1 MKLCAIQ
8 QPYPYTPAEADSAVE
23 FVIRELE
30 SCDDSL
36 DLILTPEYTNCPTKF
51 PSGEE
56 SLACARKH
64 YPALEKA
71 ARDAARRCDA
81 IVAVSCCAPTPHGW
95 RNTTRVFA
103 PNGEVAGE
111 YYKQQLTVREPNA
124 RGVDASYATSFRAPE
139 IVEVDGI
146 RLGFVTCYDA
156 YFEEYIEYLGYRR
169 PDIVLVAS
177 HQRGEPCENLR
188 RLNQMLA
195 YHTDAFVL
203 RASVGMGE
211 DKETGGTSLVV
222 DPAGKILADAGQH
235 NGKLVCDI
243 GDPHRKYRR
252 SNSFG
257 GKMILN
263 RDFIEQGRTP
273 WSYRPGGSCVKPGDG
288 KMPYPRVCAH
298 RGFNTVA
305 PENSMP
311 AFGAAIALG
320 AEEIEFDLWESAD
333 GVPVSIHDS
342 NLERV
347 SDGAGKVREKTF
359 AELEQL
365 DFGAKSGANFAG
377 LRIVRFED
385 ILRTFPRQVVM
396 NIHIKSVDG
405 ERFSR
410 PFVKKIAAML
420 DEYDCASHAYFVAR
434 DEVMEAALEVAP
446 HIPRCM
452 GAGGKERRMA
462 IVDRAV
468 KYQCQKVQFFT
479 TYWTPELIKRAHD
492 LGMRCNYFYCDD
504 PEQAR
509 QMLELGIDTVL
520 TNDYWTIAQVKER
533 FVRETA
539 CGQKTPGEK

>member
-8 QPYPYTPAEADSAVE
+8 QPYPYSVADADAAVE
-23 FVIRELE
+23 FLLKELD

-36 DLILTPEYTNCPTKF
+36 DLILTPEYSNCPTNF

-56 SLACARKH
+56 SLAFAEAHFPR
-64 YPALEKA
+64 LEEA
-71 ARDAARRCDA
+71 ARNAARRCKA
-81 IVAVSCCAPTPHGW
+81 IVAVGCCAPTPHGW
-95 RNTTRVFA
+95 RNTTRVYDR
-103 PNGEVAGE
+103 NGEEVGD

-124 RGVDASYATSFRAPE
+124 RGVDSSYTRSFHAPE
-139 IVEVDGI
+139 IVEVDGL

-188 RLNQMLA
+188 MLNQMLA
-195 YHTDAFVL
+195 YHTGAFVL

-211 DKETGGTSLVV
+211 TAQTGGTSLVV
-222 DPAGKILADAGQH
+222 APSGEILADSGEK
-235 NGKLVCDI
+235 NGKLVFDI
-243 GDPHRKYRR
+243 GDPKKKYLR
-252 SNSFG
+252 SDSFC

-263 RDFIEQGRTP
+263 RDFIEKGRTP
-273 WSYRPGGSCVKPGDG
+273 WSYRACGACVKPSD
-288 KMPYPRVCAH
+288 MQLPYPRICAH
-298 RGFNTVA
+298 RGFNTIA

-320 AEEIEFDLWESAD
+320 ADEIEFDLWETAD

-342 NLERV
+342 VLERV
-347 SDGAGKVREKTF
+347 SDGFGKVREKTL
-359 AELEQL
+359 AELEKL
-365 DFGAKSGANFAG
+365 DFGAKSSPAFAG
-377 LRIVRFED
+377 LKIVKFED
-385 ILRTFPRQVVM
+385 ILRAFPRQTIM

-405 ERFSR
+405 ENFSR

-420 DEYDCASHAYFVAR
+420 EEYDCANHAYFVAR

-452 GAGGKERRMA
+452 GAGGKERRLA

-468 KYQCQKVQFFT
+468 KYRCRKVQFFT

-492 LGMRCNYFYCDD
+492 LGMKCNYFFCDA
-504 PEQAR
+504 PEEAR
-509 QMLELGIDTVL
+509 KMFELGIDTVL
-520 TNDYWTIAQVKER
+520 TNNYWNVSRVKDE
-533 FVRETA
+533 FVR
-539 CGQKTPGEK
+539 GQSVK

>member
-8 QPYPYTPAEADSAVE
+8 QPYPYSVADADAAVE
-23 FVIRELE
+23 FLLKELD

-36 DLILTPEYTNCPTKF
+36 DLILTPEYSNCPTNF

-56 SLACARKH
+56 SLAFAEAHFPR
-64 YPALEKA
+64 LEEA
-71 ARDAARRCDA
+71 ARNAARRCKA
-81 IVAVSCCAPTPHGW
+81 IVAVGCCAPTPHGW
-95 RNTTRVFA
+95 RNTTRVYDR
-103 PNGEVAGE
+103 NGEEVGD

-124 RGVDASYATSFRAPE
+124 RGVDSSYTRSFHAPE
-139 IVEVDGI
+139 IVEVYGL

-188 RLNQMLA
+188 MLNQMLA
-195 YHTDAFVL
+195 YHTGAFVL

-211 DKETGGTSLVV
+211 TAQTGGTSLVV
-222 DPAGKILADAGQH
+222 APSGEILADSGEK
-235 NGKLVCDI
+235 NGKLVFDI
-243 GDPHRKYRR
+243 GDPKKKYLR
-252 SNSFG
+252 SDSFC

-263 RDFIEQGRTP
+263 RDFIEKGRTP
-273 WSYRPGGSCVKPGDG
+273 WSYRACGACVKPSD
-288 KMPYPRVCAH
+288 MQLPYPRICAH
-298 RGFNTVA
+298 RGFNTIA

-320 AEEIEFDLWESAD
+320 ADEIEFDLWETAD

-342 NLERV
+342 VLERV
-347 SDGAGKVREKTF
+347 SDGFGKVREKTL
-359 AELEQL
+359 AELEKL
-365 DFGAKSGANFAG
+365 DFGAKSSPAFAG
-377 LRIVRFED
+377 LKIVKFED
-385 ILRTFPRQVVM
+385 ILRAFPRQTIM

-405 ERFSR
+405 ENFSR

-420 DEYDCASHAYFVAR
+420 EEYDCANHAYFVAR

-452 GAGGKERRMA
+452 GAGGKERRLA

-468 KYQCQKVQFFT
+468 KYRCRKVQFFT

-492 LGMRCNYFYCDD
+492 LGMKCNYFFCDA
-504 PEQAR
+504 PEEAR
-509 QMLELGIDTVL
+509 KMFELGIDTVL
-520 TNDYWTIAQVKER
+520 TNNYWNVSRVKDE
-533 FVRETA
+533 FVR
-539 CGQKTPGEK
+539 GQSVK